1 MLILTQILAC
11 RYACMVQQG
20 FQSMQFAHSEHR
32 RVDQA
37 HATTQ
42 GPVEHPLRH
51 FQALA
56 GQVVINRASKYD
68 SVPPCQCPTDQH

>member
-1 MLILTQILAC
+1 MLILTQIFTGRC
-11 RYACMVQQG
+11 ACMVQQG
-20 FQSMQFAHSEHR
+20 FQGMQFAHPEHW

-37 HATTQ
+37 HAATQ
-42 GPVEHPLRH
+42 GSVEHPLRH

-68 SVPPCQCPTDQH
+68 PVTPYQCPTDQH